1 MNRWRDSF
9 FLCAILLSL
18 RLENDRGEC
27 QPLQEEFR
35 YDRGRKTGPAVLVG
49 ASGATR
55 KGQRK
60 DGQWNGKAVFTSQNG
75 EVKEEMWDM
84 GRKM

>member
-1 MNRWRDSF
+1 M
-9 FLCAILLSL
+9 
-18 RLENDRGEC
+18 
-27 QPLQEEFR
+27 QEEFR
-35 YDRGRKTGPAVLVG
+35 YDRGRKSGPAVLVG

-60 DGQWNGKAVFTSQNG
+60 DGQWNRKAVFTSQNG

-84 GRKM
+84 GRKMEC

>member
-1 MNRWRDSF
+1 MNW
-9 FLCAILLSL
+9 
-18 RLENDRGEC
+18 
-27 QPLQEEFR
+27 LQAVYMWKAGHKEEFR
-35 YDRGRKTGPAVLVG
+35 YDDRGKKNGPAVLVG